1 MLSQKVR
8 EMEER
13 SRRKNTLLVEIS
25 EVEKS
30 QGRRYMLFEIQ
41 NFKDKKI
48 ISEISQ
54 EKEETNKL
62 PKMEKKL
69 YFQQTLF
76 P

>member
-30 QGRRYMLFEIQ
+30 QERRYMLFEIQ

-48 ISEISQ
+48 ISEII
-54 EKEETNKL
+54 
-62 PKMEKKL
+62 
-69 YFQQTLF
+69 
-76 P
+76 

>member
-1 MLSQKVR
+1 MELSIHTSKKKEKLEKELSMLSQKVR

-48 ISEISQ
+48 ISEII
-54 EKEETNKL
+54 
-62 PKMEKKL
+62 
-69 YFQQTLF
+69 
-76 P
+76 